1 MFKFSSLPIAIVLSI
16 LTTGIAQSD
25 PDHSQE
31 ADSENASTVSPMES
45 GQHDNMQKMM
55 RMRGGKMSDA
65 MGMGQMGMM
74 GGMPGMDMMDM
85 DMMLMMMGKNMMGM
99 PSAEKLRS
107 TLQTRFEEFDTDS
120 NGMLSIEEFEALHN
134 TMTREMMM
142 ERFEHLDTDGDGQ
155 ITSEEMGELTRRLE
169 MCPMMSG
176 AGGMMNG
183 DLASPKND

>member
-1 MFKFSSLPIAIVLSI
+1 MLKFSNLAIAIVLSI
-16 LTTGIAQSD
+16 LVTGIAQSD
-25 PDHSQE
+25 PDPSQE
-31 ADSENASTVSPMES
+31 ADSEDASTVSS
-45 GQHDNMQKMM
+45 VGNGQHDKMQKMM
-55 RMRGGKMSDA
+55 RMRGGKMGDA
-65 MGMGQMGMM
+65 TGMGQMGMM
-74 GGMPGMDMMDM
+74 DGMPGMDMMDM

-99 PSAEKLRS
+99 PSAGKLRS
-107 TLQTRFEEFDTDS
+107 TLQTRFEEFDADS

-134 TMTREMMM
+134 TMTREMMV

-155 ITSEEMGELTRRLE
+155 ITSDEMGELTKRLE